1 MLRLTPLVRR
11 AALGGAG
18 LLSFSQFCSKPA
30 SQLQGSGPPAKSKA
44 IHEVKL
50 TVSPEVE
57 SEFAAWLPGYLKH
70 LLELPGLNGAKIA
83 RPKQTE
89 APKSKP
95 VVVFVL
101 GGPGAG
107 KGTQCEK
114 IVEEYGYTHLSAGDL
129 LRAERKSGSEKG
141 QMIEEYIKEGKI
153 VPVEVTV
160 KLLMDAIEASGGQR
174 FLVDGFPRNANN
186 LAGWHRVV
194 GDSLDVAGVLLYDC
208 PEEVMEA
215 RLLERGPRR
224 AVTARAPRAAPPG
237 PRPAHHVGPCLASGG
252 RLPLL
257 CSTVAGQPACSRP
270 G

>member
-1 MLRLTPLVRR
+1 M
-11 AALGGAG
+11 
-18 LLSFSQFCSKPA
+18 
-30 SQLQGSGPPAKSKA
+30 
-44 IHEVKL
+44 
-50 TVSPEVE
+50 
-57 SEFAAWLPGYLKH
+57 
-70 LLELPGLNGAKIA
+70 
-83 RPKQTE
+83 
-89 APKSKP
+89 
-95 VVVFVL
+95 
-101 GGPGAG
+101 
-107 KGTQCEK
+107 
-114 IVEEYGYTHLSAGDL
+114 
-129 LRAERKSGSEKG
+129 
-141 QMIEEYIKEGKI
+141 
-153 VPVEVTV
+153 EVTV

-237 PRPAHHVGPCLASGG
+237 PRPAHPVGPCLASGG
-252 RLPLL
+252 RPPLL